1 MTSVHM
7 IELSPGQT
15 FPEAH
20 FPVTTSAIVAA
31 AIATNDFEKV
41 HHDKAAAQAS
51 GVPDIFMNILT
62 TNGLVQRYVTGWLG
76 SAVRIK
82 KVAIKLGAPNFAG
95 DTMHVSGRVTAVDP
109 ANATAELRLSGRNS
123 VGEHV
128 VATVTVILP
137 EAVR

>member
-1 MTSVHM
+1 M

-15 FPEAH
+15 FPEVH
-20 FPVTTSAIVAA
+20 FPVTASAIVAA

-51 GVPDIFMNILT
+51 GVPDRFMNILT
-62 TNGLVQRYVTGWLG
+62 TNGLMQRYVTGWLG

-123 VGEHV
+123 IGEHV

-137 EAVR
+137 EAVQ